1 MKNVVTTARIA
12 IVATAVL
19 LVGAGAGVSSA
30 VAGQHGTSTPAT
42 ITVAGPDQPACIGC
56 WE

>member
-30 VAGQHGTSTPAT
+30 VAGHGTSTPGT
-42 ITVAGPDQPACIGC
+42 VTVAGPDEPACILC

>member
-1 MKNVVTTARIA
+1 MKNVVTTARMA

-30 VAGQHGTSTPAT
+30 VAEHGTSTPAT
-42 ITVAGPDQPACIGC
+42 VTVAGPDRPGCIGC

>member
-30 VAGQHGTSTPAT
+30 VAEHHGTSSPAT
-42 ITVAGPDQPACIGC
+42 VTVAGPDEPACIAC

>member
-19 LVGAGAGVSSA
+19 LVGAGATLSSA
-30 VAGQHGTSTPAT
+30 VAEHGTGTPAT
-42 ITVAGPDQPACIGC
+42 VTVAGPDQPSCIGC